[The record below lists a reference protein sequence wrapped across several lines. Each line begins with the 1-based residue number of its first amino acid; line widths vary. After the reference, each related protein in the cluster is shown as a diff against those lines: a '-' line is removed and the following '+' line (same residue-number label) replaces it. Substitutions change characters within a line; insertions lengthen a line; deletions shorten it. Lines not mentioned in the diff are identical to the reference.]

1 MLGGVLWGDAAMD
14 IFERAQ
20 WGYLCECWKD
30 QKADAAAS
38 VEETAASRV
47 MAWQSQEQENEKKEQ
62 AYPSSCK
69 KVICT
74 LTALPS

>member
-1 MLGGVLWGDAAMD
+1 MD

-20 WGYLCECWKD
+20 WGYFCESWRDKK
-30 QKADAAAS
+30 KADAAAS
-38 VEETAASRV
+38 IEETAASRV

-62 AYPSSCK
+62 VYPSSCK

-74 LTALPS
+74 VTVLPS